1 MTTTQDPTESAG
13 VTPQQLVGRLTT
25 TKLILTVLA
34 MSAPLGAVAGIVPL
48 VISEGNGIG
57 APMTYAVM
65 GFILLMFAVGF
76 TTMARN
82 FPRTGAFYA
91 YITGGLGKPIGL
103 PAAFLA
109 QLGYLAL
116 LVGTY
121 AFFGDSAKV
130 LMVSLFGE
138 AFVPWWIWAIALW
151 AAVSALG
158 HFNVELSGRILS
170 VLMVLEVV
178 IVLIFNVSLTT
189 TGGPHGLQ
197 FESFTPS
204 AFTSG
209 SVGVAILFASAT
221 FLGFEGTA
229 IYRTEVR
236 DPARTVPRA
245 TYLAIILIGLFYVF
259 SSWALVTFYGVDGA
273 VDAARSDS
281 TGIFAAGLRF
291 YAGDVVAE
299 IMTCMV
305 VTSLFAA
312 TLSAHNPLA
321 RYTFALARDGVLPPA
336 LGRVHPTHGSPAI
349 ASATV
354 STVALVLTLP
364 FVFLDVNAVTFY
376 SWMFG
381 IGTYAILTL
390 MALTCLAVLVYF
402 RRVRHQE
409 RPWNTLI
416 APGLGLAGLI
426 TMLAIS
432 SYYFPLLVGGNFAI
446 GLGLQLFIL
455 GLALFGFVLA
465 LVWRR
470 TRPDVYSRIG
480 GEAATPEGVDV

>member
-1 MTTTQDPTESAG
+1 MTTTQDPADGTSTAPE
-13 VTPQQLVGRLTT
+13 QLVGHLTV

-48 VISEGNGIG
+48 VIAEGNGVG
-57 APMTYAVM
+57 APMTYALM
-65 GFILLMFAVGF
+65 GLILLMFAVGF
-76 TTMARN
+76 TTMVRN

-109 QLGYLAL
+109 QLGYLTL

-121 AFFGDSAKV
+121 AFFGDSVKV
-130 LMVSLFGE
+130 LLVSLFGQ
-138 AFVPWWIWAIALW
+138 AFAPWWVWAIVLW
-151 AAVSALG
+151 LAVSALG
-158 HFNVELSGRILS
+158 HFNVELSGKILS
-170 VLMVLEVV
+170 FLMVIEVL
-178 IVLIFNVSLTT
+178 IVLVFNVCVAT
-189 TGGPHGLQ
+189 TGGPHGFQ

-204 AFTSG
+204 AFSSG
-209 SVGVAILFASAT
+209 SVGVGILFASAT

-229 IYRTEVR
+229 IYRAEVR

-259 SSWALVTFYGVDGA
+259 SSWALVTFYGVNGA
-273 VDAARSDS
+273 VDAAKADS
-281 TGIFAAGLRF
+281 TGMFAAGLRF
-291 YAGDVVAE
+291 YAGNVVAE

-312 TLSAHNPLA
+312 TLAAHNPLA
-321 RYTFALARDGVLPPA
+321 RYTFALARDGVLPSF
-336 LGRVHPTHGSPAI
+336 LGRVDANHGSPST

-354 STVALVLTLP
+354 STIALLLTLP
-364 FVFLDVNAVTFY
+364 FVFVDVDAVTFY

-381 IGTYAILTL
+381 IGTYAILVL
-390 MALTCLAVLVYF
+390 MATTCLAVLVYF
-402 RRVRHQE
+402 RRIRHQE
-409 RPWNTLI
+409 RAWNTLI
-416 APGLGLAGLI
+416 APGLGLVGMIA
-426 TMLAIS
+426 MLSIS
-432 SYYFPLLVGGNFAI
+432 SYYFPLLVGGNFAV

-455 GLALFGFVLA
+455 ALAVFGCVLA

-470 TRPDVYSRIG
+470 TRPEVYRRIG
-480 GEAATPEGVDV
+480 GEPETPENAHA